1 MLQPKKKVTKQSIMD
16 ETRFLRSQNESKVT
30 KKFMDIAKDAQKSA
44 FKKLK
49 KGGTKT
55 SVKVKKKGY

>member
-1 MLQPKKKVTKQSIMD
+1 MLQPKKKITKQSIMD

-30 KKFMDIAKDAQKSA
+30 KKFSDIAKDAEKSS
-44 FKKLK
+44 FKKYK

-55 SVKVKKKGY
+55 STKKVSKKY

>member
-1 MLQPKKKVTKQSIMD
+1 MLQPKKKITKQSIMD

-30 KKFMDIAKDAQKSA
+30 KKFSDIAKDAEKSS

-49 KGGTKT
+49 KGGTKN